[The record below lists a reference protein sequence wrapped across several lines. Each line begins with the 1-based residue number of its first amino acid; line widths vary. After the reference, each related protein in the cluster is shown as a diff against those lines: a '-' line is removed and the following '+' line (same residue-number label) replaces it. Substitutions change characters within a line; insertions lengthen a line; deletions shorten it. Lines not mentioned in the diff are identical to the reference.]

1 MKYLKILTLA
11 SSMALV
17 TASSGLY
24 AGNMDGDAPA
34 ISYHWKNTTLKLSSC
49 MKQAKNAMDLTG
61 FDYTARKTLVVGTN
75 NDEYKGTVVCLTAK
89 KMVLFVVSGE
99 EFSMARK
106 LTAKLKKNFSAR
118 SKCNYNIVVSR
129 CRIIILIS

>member
-24 AGNMDGDAPA
+24 AENTDADEDAPA
-34 ISYHWKNTTLKLSSC
+34 ISYNWKNTALSLSSC
-49 MKQAKNAMDLTG
+49 MKQAKNAMDLTR
-61 FDYTARKTLVVGTN
+61 FDYVARKSLVVGSN
-75 NDEYKGTVVCLTAK
+75 NNEYKGTVVCLTEK

-99 EFSMARK
+99 EFSMAHK

-118 SKCNYNIVVSR
+118 RTTTRRRRDR
-129 CRIIILIS
+129 CD